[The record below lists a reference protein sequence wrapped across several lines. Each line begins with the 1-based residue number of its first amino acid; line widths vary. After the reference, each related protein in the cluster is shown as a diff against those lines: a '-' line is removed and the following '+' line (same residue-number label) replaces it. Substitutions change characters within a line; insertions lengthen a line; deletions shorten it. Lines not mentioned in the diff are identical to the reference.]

1 MNVKPIILFDG
12 ECNLCDASV
21 QFILKRDQGY
31 YDFASLQGTT
41 GQELIQKHHL
51 PSDLNSVVVIEQGV
65 PYIKSDAALRITRHL
80 NGAWPFASFFR
91 FLPRVGRDFVYDI
104 VAKHRHEWFGEKQQC
119 MLPSKETRARF
130 HD

>member
-1 MNVKPIILFDG
+1 MKPIILFDG

-31 YDFASLQGTT
+31 YHFASLQSLT
-41 GQELIQKHHL
+41 GQEMIQKHRL

-65 PYIKSDAALRITRHL
+65 PYVKSAAALRMTKHL
-80 NGAWPFASFFR
+80 TGAWPLASIFR
-91 FLPRVGRDFVYDI
+91 FLPRKLRDAGYDVI
-104 VAKHRHEWFGEKQQC
+104 ASHRHEWFGQKQQC